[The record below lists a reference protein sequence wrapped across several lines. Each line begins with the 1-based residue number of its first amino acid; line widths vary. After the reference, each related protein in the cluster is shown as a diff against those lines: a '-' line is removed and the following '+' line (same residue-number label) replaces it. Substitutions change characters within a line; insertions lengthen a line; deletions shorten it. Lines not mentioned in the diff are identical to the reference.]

1 MYVSN
6 LPSETTEE
14 SFVELMSKC
23 GMVDVDVRT
32 NKPKIKL
39 YRDAEGGV
47 KGDGLCTYVKVESVG
62 LALQILDGSRV
73 GKGKDRTCLAIKVRY
88 FVVMETRSDR

>member
-6 LPSETTEE
+6 LPSDTTED

-73 GKGKDRTCLAIKVRY
+73 GKGIKFQIVQSKLDKVIYRVRQ
-88 FVVMETRSDR
+88 

>member
-6 LPSETTEE
+6 LPPETTEE
-14 SFVELMSKC
+14 SFLELMSKC

-32 NKPKIKL
+32 NNPKIKL
-39 YRDAEGGV
+39 YRDAEGGI

-73 GKGKDRTCLAIKVRY
+73 GKGNDFKLY
-88 FVVMETRSDR
+88 FSY